1 LEELSKVAT
10 TTVKDNEKD
19 SEPAPAPADGS
30 NDSPT
35 GEGALS
41 GGKKKLTSTRS
52 DSLCLTRLNT
62 LHVLQPINHSKRLS
76 LISRVLLSTT

>member
-1 LEELSKVAT
+1 MEELSKVAT

-19 SEPAPAPADGS
+19 SEPALAPADGS

-41 GGKKKLTSTRS
+41 GGKIAADVDLNEEAATTEDNPTEENTAGKEAAGEKKS
-52 DSLCLTRLNT
+52 
-62 LHVLQPINHSKRLS
+62 
-76 LISRVLLSTT
+76 